1 MQPSAQTMF
10 ISNWFCAASLATHA
24 HNQLYNQY
32 KQKLLKNEN
41 FQQNFNIRALHYR
54 CTSVAKRNFNKNKS
68 NVFGS
73 ICSCAACCI
82 QKAAPVPCSKNPWI
96 NFLKI
101 LKKSTIHP
109 LFNFANVRLGNST
122 LLSGNL
128 SPTF

>member
-1 MQPSAQTMF
+1 MRT
-10 ISNWFCAASLATHA
+10 TR
-24 HNQLYNQY
+24 LYNQY
-32 KQKLLKNEN
+32 KQVVEKTISNKN
-41 FQQNFNIRALHYR
+41 FTIRALHYR

-68 NVFGS
+68 NVFCS

-109 LFNFANVRLGNST
+109 LFNFANVRLGKST

-128 SPTF
+128 SPTFRCNFKAKINNWPKILFSLKT